1 MSEQN
6 PREMSGWY
14 TEEVSEH
21 GSALSLHIREKLH
34 EERSEFQTIAI
45 YDTVHYG
52 KLMTIDG
59 FVMLTSRDNFIYH
72 EMMSHPVL
80 FNHPAPRSV
89 LVVGGGDCGTLQ
101 QVLRHREVERAVQ
114 VDIDERVTRLSEQ
127 YFPELC
133 SDNGDPRA
141 ELQFDDAI
149 RWVAEAPPESL
160 DVIIV
165 DSTDPVG
172 PAEGLFGP
180 AFYRSCLRA
189 LRPGGFVC
197 QQSESPLYHLDS
209 IIKPMHR
216 AMRDSGFADTRSLHF
231 SQPTYPSGWWT
242 ATLARKGERIQMPS
256 VASVEARKD
265 FATRYYNPKG
275 HSGYFALPPMMGL

>member
-1 MSEQN
+1 MSEQS
-6 PREMSGWY
+6 PHAMTRWY
-14 TEEVSEH
+14 TEEVREG

-45 YDTVHYG
+45 YDTLHYG

-59 FVMLTSRDNFIYH
+59 LVMLTSRDNFIYH

-80 FNHPAPRSV
+80 FSHPAPRSV

-101 QVLRHREVERAVQ
+101 QVLRHREVERAIQ

-133 SDNGDPRA
+133 RDNNDSRA

-149 RWVAEAPPESL
+149 RWVAEAPAESL

-180 AFYRSCLRA
+180 AFYQSCLRV

-216 AMRDSGFADTRSLHF
+216 AMKGSGFADTRTLHF

-242 ATLARKGERIQMPS
+242 ATLARKGEGMTMPS
-256 VASVEARKD
+256 VESIQARKH
-265 FATRYYNPKG
+265 FETRYYNPDG